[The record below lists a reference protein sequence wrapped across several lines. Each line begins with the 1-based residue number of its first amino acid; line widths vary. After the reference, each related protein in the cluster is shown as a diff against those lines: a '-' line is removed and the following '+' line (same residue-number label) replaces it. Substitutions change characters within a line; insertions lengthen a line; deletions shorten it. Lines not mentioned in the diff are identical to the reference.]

1 MRQIAGITAL
11 SCATRRTK
19 EDITQI
25 IYEPWH
31 FRYVGLEPAL
41 YMRDNNL
48 SLEEFTAEWHDAVT
62 AFDGTEFTSI
72 SVEDMENE

>member
-1 MRQIAGITAL
+1 MSPGISDTWG
-11 SCATRRTK
+11 SS
-19 EDITQI
+19 
-25 IYEPWH
+25 
-31 FRYVGLEPAL
+31 PAL